1 MNLRETII
9 PLVRYW
15 WLILLSVVIVLG
27 GIVIANKI
35 SKVSYD
41 GSTTLILKQ
50 MVAGPEEGQDY
61 KYDGFYTIQANQ
73 MFSDSVE
80 TWLEAPDFV
89 KLIFDR
95 ANLSAPEGMN
105 ALKGVFDFD
114 KVISQSVAVRLN
126 RGSADEVKQI
136 LEAMIQVMKEKTESL
151 LVDKNSKPLFTI
163 DTTPVLV
170 LQHEIDYRLQFGAG
184 LVGALGLGAFLAYV
198 FYAFEDKKKEKK

>member
-1 MNLRETII
+1 M
-9 PLVRYW
+9 
-15 WLILLSVVIVLG
+15 LSVVVVLG

-50 MVAGPEEGQDY
+50 VVAGPEEGQDY

-95 ANLSAPEGMN
+95 ANLSAPESMN
-105 ALKGVFDFD
+105 ALKGIFDFD